1 MGRFF
6 ICASSLSG
14 CALTVLFSLIHFR
27 MARVRGSLVLGY
39 CNFSLFAI
47 AAGFAPRSLSFTASL
62 RMSNSERPT
71 PSSPPGRAN
80 LRSSSSKSFSSV
92 SFFARARLR
101 PAQRRQQAPAPG
113 FLRGLIP
120 AHLYRNPFVP
130 WLRFLTYSAL
140 CNGHDTLHRSAP
152 EGCAF
157 VFLNRCT
164 SQLRVLRALSPACW
178 VYAHVIANL
187 TAKQMVG
194 GREPCLPQNQAPSS
208 RSKRKPG
215 FIDFCT
221 MHDMFV
227 RAVQ

>member
-14 CALTVLFSLIHFR
+14 CALSVFFSLIHFR

-62 RMSNSERPT
+62 RMSESERPT
-71 PSSPPGRAN
+71 PSSLPGRAN

-101 PAQRRQQAPAPG
+101 PAQRRQQASAPG
-113 FLRGLIP
+113 FLRGLLP
-120 AHLYRNPFVP
+120 AHPYRNPFVP

-140 CNGHDTLHRSAP
+140 CNGERHAAQKRS
-152 EGCAF
+152 
-157 VFLNRCT
+157 
-164 SQLRVLRALSPACW
+164 
-178 VYAHVIANL
+178 
-187 TAKQMVG
+187 
-194 GREPCLPQNQAPSS
+194 RELCICLPEQVYVTTATLKSTEPGVLGLCARHCESDGKANGRGKGTVFAAKPSS
-208 RSKRKPG
+208 KRQK
-215 FIDFCT
+215 
-221 MHDMFV
+221 
-227 RAVQ
+227 